1 MGITF
6 TKTIQIKSKWFAILF
21 FSIFI
26 IVGIVLISFFSAR
39 KNNAN
44 SKYYY
49 VKGVVESC
57 ELETGSGGMNYI
69 HSIAYSIKNQEY
81 VWEYVDNIPKF
92 YKGEKVDLKINK
104 EKLTDVGL
112 DLRTDSEKKAEN
124 KSMNNIPIIIGVVF
138 VIAGGLGVIVT
149 LKRKNV
155 LPINVSFG
163 R

>member
-26 IVGIVLISFFSAR
+26 VVGIILIAIFSAR

-49 VKGVVESC
+49 VQGVVESC

-69 HSIAYSIKNQEY
+69 HSIAY
-81 VWEYVDNIPKF
+81 
-92 YKGEKVDLKINK
+92 
-104 EKLTDVGL
+104 
-112 DLRTDSEKKAEN
+112 
-124 KSMNNIPIIIGVVF
+124 
-138 VIAGGLGVIVT
+138 
-149 LKRKNV
+149 
-155 LPINVSFG
+155 
-163 R
+163 

>member
-26 IVGIVLISFFSAR
+26 VVGIILIAFFSTR

-49 VKGVVESC
+49 VQGVVESC
-57 ELETGSGGMNYI
+57 ELEDDFGGTNYV
-69 HSIAYSIKNQEY
+69 YSITYSLKDHEY
-81 VWEYVDNIPKF
+81 VWEYVDNVAKF
-92 YKGEKVDLKINK
+92 YKGDKVNLKVHK

-124 KSMNNIPIIIGVVF
+124 KFMNIMPIIIGAVF
-138 VIAGGLGVIVT
+138 VIAGGFGVIVT

>member
-1 MGITF
+1 MGVTF

-26 IVGIVLISFFSAR
+26 IVGVSVIVFFSTR
-39 KNNAN
+39 KNNTN

-57 ELETGSGGMNYI
+57 ELETGPGGMNYI
-69 HSIAYSIKNQEY
+69 HSIAYSLKDHEY
-81 VWEYVDNIPKF
+81 VWEYVDNVPKF
-92 YKGEKVDLKINK
+92 YKGEKVNLKVNK
-104 EKLTDVGL
+104 EKLTDVEL

-124 KSMNNIPIIIGVVF
+124 KFVNIMPIIIGVVF
-138 VIAGGLGVIVT
+138 VIAGGFGVIIT
-149 LKRKNV
+149 LIRKNV
-155 LPINVSFG
+155 QPINVSFG